1 MTASIKNLPEE
12 VLYYLP
18 KCSVEEF
25 YSAVNGLPE
34 ANKTAI
40 ILHFIEQLK
49 RQQIATELNWS
60 VSKVNQKIT
69 RGITLLK
76 QQLNPEY
83 FRDADQIMEQT
94 AQRLLS
100 R

>member
-1 MTASIKNLPEE
+1 MKALITYLNENNNNPGNELSIFQAIQKLPIDNKMAIEMHF
-12 VLYYLP
+12 L
-18 KCSVEEF
+18 
-25 YSAVNGLPE
+25 NGVS
-34 ANKTAI
+34 
-40 ILHFIEQLK
+40 

-60 VSKVNQKIT
+60 ISKVNQKIT

-83 FRDADQIMEQT
+83 FREADQIMKQT